1 MPAYFTNDEINT
13 MIGKSNELIFTLE
26 NTRINVNY
34 IKSTINNLN
43 KDQLKY
49 SQNSIE
55 YYNIQKNIL
64 IFTSQIEIIIL
75 PFEGFEYISSIN
87 NNPVLYEEEYYL
99 LDEKLNQLKLKKKH
113 KNDLKKSK
121 KIYKKLILGNMTQI
135 LPKDLL
141 ENISYHLVHKRPS
154 KKNLPN
160 NWHNFCKQ
168 RKLYKLPYYENKNIW
183 KLLDNN
189 IKNKYKNPYYK
200 HFKIS

>member
-87 NNPVLYEEEYYL
+87 NNPVLPP
-99 LDEKLNQLKLKKKH
+99 Q
-113 KNDLKKSK
+113 
-121 KIYKKLILGNMTQI
+121 
-135 LPKDLL
+135 
-141 ENISYHLVHKRPS
+141 
-154 KKNLPN
+154 
-160 NWHNFCKQ
+160 
-168 RKLYKLPYYENKNIW
+168 
-183 KLLDNN
+183 
-189 IKNKYKNPYYK
+189 
-200 HFKIS
+200 